1 VIDEPVFDGPRAAD
15 LDLVDVESALLR
27 AAVGDYA
34 AEAAVLLL
42 VNSGHWLPQLQA
54 AGLVAIAL
62 DDDALGGGPWAAVQ
76 WGDLDGALR
85 AGRIAGSGAQLR
97 LLRAAA
103 GIAEGHPVDLGD
115 LAGGLD
121 RRSLVLVLAAL
132 AHAAGSHEHRSAV
145 RDADGV
151 EHPGAPLGPVV
162 AWPAAG

>member
-1 VIDEPVFDGPRAAD
+1 VFDEPRAAD

-27 AAVGDYA
+27 AAVGDYS

-54 AGLVAIAL
+54 AGLITIAL
-62 DDDALGGGPWAAVQ
+62 DDDTFGGGPWAAVQ

-85 AGRIAGSGAQLR
+85 AGTVSGSGVQLR
-97 LLRAAA
+97 VLRAAA
-103 GIAEGHPVDLGD
+103 SIAEGDPVDLGD
-115 LAGGLD
+115 LAAGLD
-121 RRSLVLVLAAL
+121 RRSLTLVLAAL
-132 AHAAGSHEHRSAV
+132 AHAAGSHEHRAVV

-151 EHPGAPLGPVV
+151 ERAGAPLGPVV

>member
-1 VIDEPVFDGPRAAD
+1 MFDEPVFDEPRAAD
-15 LDLVDVESALLR
+15 LDLVDVENALLR
-27 AAVGDYA
+27 AAVGDYS

-42 VNSGHWLPQLQA
+42 IDSGHWLPQLQA
-54 AGLVAIAL
+54 AGLIALAL

-85 AGRIAGSGAQLR
+85 SGAVAGSGVHLR

-103 GIAEGHPVDLGD
+103 SIAEGHPVDLGD

-121 RRSLVLVLAAL
+121 RRSLVLLLAAL

-145 RDADGV
+145 RDADGL
-151 EHPGAPLGPVV
+151 ERPGAPLGPVV

>member
-1 VIDEPVFDGPRAAD
+1 MFDEPRAAD

-27 AAVGDYA
+27 AAVGDYS

-54 AGLVAIAL
+54 AGLIAIAL

-76 WGDLDGALR
+76 WGDLDSAVR
-85 AGRIAGSGAQLR
+85 AGTLSGSGVQLR

-103 GIAEGHPVDLGD
+103 SIAEGHPVDLGD

-121 RRSLVLVLAAL
+121 RWSLVLVLAAL

-151 EHPGAPLGPVV
+151 ERPGAHLGPVV